1 MHPSVGQRVKTAIA
15 APVNKIMDE
24 IMYGTGDIRREVGEI
39 LTLQGAER
47 DAVVRQLLGE
57 ASRLQDKTKLQRL
70 TDMLAQV
77 GLMATTP
84 AVTSE

>member
-1 MHPSVGQRVKTAIA
+1 
-15 APVNKIMDE
+15 MDE